1 MHDGSQKTL
10 EEAVEHY
17 AKGGTPN
24 QWLSTKIKKIDLKP
38 EDKAD
43 LVEFMKACTGEFPKI
58 ERGRLP
64 E

>member
-1 MHDGSQKTL
+1 MTT
-10 EEAVEHY
+10 
-17 AKGGTPN
+17 GGVPLTDLRTQQDN
-24 QWLSTKIKKIDLKP
+24 FAIAQFEDLSDQDKK
-38 EDKAD
+38 D

>member
-1 MHDGSQKTL
+1 M
-10 EEAVEHY
+10 
-17 AKGGTPN
+17 
-24 QWLSTKIKKIDLKP
+24 LSTKIKKLDLKP
-38 EDKAD
+38 EEKAD